1 MTSLLRS
8 IALNTFSAED
18 HSDHA
23 VQRAIVDGLV
33 EWDRNRLVL
42 TTQGEAELAEYERAE
57 DPRDRLED
65 V

>member
-8 IALNTFSAED
+8 IATGTFSPED

-33 EWDRNRLVL
+33 EWDAGRLTL
-42 TTQGEAELAEYERAE
+42 TTQGEAELADYERAE